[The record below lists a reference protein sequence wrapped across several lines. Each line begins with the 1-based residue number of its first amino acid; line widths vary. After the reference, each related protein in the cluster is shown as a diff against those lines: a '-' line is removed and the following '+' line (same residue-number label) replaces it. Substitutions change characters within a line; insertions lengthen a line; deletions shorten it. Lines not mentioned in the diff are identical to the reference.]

1 MNTEIALI
9 KIKESIKM
17 NFRKLTLLTATA
29 ASLTSFSLNATETK
43 VAVVNFTTILLD
55 SKYGK
60 EEQESFETLKGQMT
74 SLISD
79 AETKLN
85 ETANKFNDPDYLD
98 SLSPEAE
105 QELKVQ
111 FQTLS
116 AELDRYQQQFYQVL
130 NQAYM
135 KMNQSI
141 AAHITT
147 ASEKVAKS
155 QHLDYVLNKDACFFY
170 NTDLELTSA
179 VIKNMDVSFD
189 NEHTQKTSII
199 PSKNE
204 ATIQATAE
212 GNK

>member
-1 MNTEIALI
+1 
-9 KIKESIKM
+9 M
-17 NFRKLTLLTATA
+17 NFRKLTLLTAA
-29 ASLTSFSLNATETK
+29 AALLTSFSLSAAEAK

-79 AETKLN
+79 VETQLN
-85 ETANKFNDPDYLD
+85 EIANKFNDPDYLD

-116 AELDRYQQQFYQVL
+116 EELNRYQQQFYQVL

-141 AAHITT
+141 ASYITD

-155 QHLDYVLNKDACFFY
+155 QHLDYVLNKDACFYY
-170 NTDLELTSA
+170 NTNLDVTSS
-179 VIKNMDVSFD
+179 VIKDMDRSFD
-189 NEHTQKTSII
+189 KENSKKTSTT
-199 PSKNE
+199 PSKNG
-204 ATIQATAE
+204 AKIQANAE
-212 GNK
+212 GNE